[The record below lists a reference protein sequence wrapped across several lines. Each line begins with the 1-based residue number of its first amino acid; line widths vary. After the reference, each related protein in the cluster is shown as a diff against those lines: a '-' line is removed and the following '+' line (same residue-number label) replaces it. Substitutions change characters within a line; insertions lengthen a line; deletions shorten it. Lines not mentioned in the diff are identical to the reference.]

1 MMLILYFRH
10 EMQLEKSISQSSQSS
25 KFLHGMLIK
34 EQSQHATVNPAD
46 PMNNLQDI
54 MKTIAHKPFRWKH
67 RKREKDNSY
76 KLECNLECCVK
87 TNTIGTTHFDKPC
100 EECERLETE
109 CPPEHRKL
117 PVATCMERPSDFVS
131 CDKKD
136 SQLAESKSQPK
147 AQDKDNKVVLV
158 NDEDIE
164 SIPEAVIQCYKLS
177 SEEIRKLP
185 RFKNYDPG
193 EPNNVSTVNSKKKF
207 YQIY

>member
-1 MMLILYFRH
+1 MLIFYFRH

-54 MKTIAHKPFRWKH
+54 IKTIHKPFRWKH

-87 TNTIGTTHFDKPC
+87 TNIIGASHSDKPC

-109 CPPEHRKL
+109 CPLEHRKL

-131 CDKKD
+131 CDKTD
-136 SQLAESKSQPK
+136 SHADESTSKPK
-147 AQDKDNKVVLV
+147 APDKDKAVPI
-158 NDEDIE
+158 NDKDIE
-164 SIPEAVIQCYKLS
+164 SIPEDVIKRYKLS

-185 RFKNYDPG
+185 RFENYDPG
-193 EPNNVSTVNSKKKF
+193 KPNNVSIVKILK
-207 YQIY
+207 